1 MALGL
6 RLPLIALCSAEAL
19 YAPAQAQV
27 VRCTDART
35 GKVVYTDGGCASG
48 TAAREVE
55 PRKTEE
61 EIRQERIQAAEALER
76 KQQRLDAEA
85 TAARQQA
92 DRDALRPRAAPPPPH
107 YANTQECVRSRRL
120 MQEAADAQ
128 AREPLVYNPR
138 LEAAQRQTDLDC
150 LGPEGYAELEK
161 ARAQRPQVVVV
172 PLGRPVHT
180 APPQRPKLT
189 HCLDFTCF
197 VPPANPVMKCT
208 SSGTRASCA
217 RPATLRTAVRSSF
230 LSTIVSTTRCTPL
243 SALTESVVSR
253 PRILS
258 RCLSCT

>member
-6 RLPLIALCSAEAL
+6 RLPLIALCAAAAL
-19 YAPAQAQV
+19 SAPAQAQV

-55 PRKTEE
+55 PRKAEE

-138 LEAAQRQTDLDC
+138 LEAAQRQMDLDC
-150 LGPEGYAELEK
+150 LGPEGYAEVEK
-161 ARAQRPQVVVV
+161 ARAGRQMQAPSVVVV
-172 PLGRPVHT
+172 PPRYPVYTRP
-180 APPQRPKLT
+180 APPPPPRRIT
-189 HCLDFTCF
+189 HCNVF
-197 VPPANPVMKCT
+197 
-208 SSGTRASCA
+208 
-217 RPATLRTAVRSSF
+217 
-230 LSTIVSTTRCTPL
+230 RCYD
-243 SALTESVVSR
+243 SQGNSY
-253 PRILS
+253 PR
-258 RCLSCT
+258 